1 MAKDRVLWRSIS
13 MRILCPYRGKILTLI
28 MGLETGKY
36 YALLNVVE
44 DNILSAKKWRSNNNF
59 FPTKCMDTMTKELKF
74 TLGIP

>member
-1 MAKDRVLWRSIS
+1 MYRTERREKMAKDRVLWRSIS

-44 DNILSAKKWRSNNNF
+44 DNILSAKNGEVIIIF
-59 FPTKCMDTMTKELKF
+59 FLQNAWTQ
-74 TLGIP
+74 